1 MSDPSASTAGNGN
14 ESGAYGTAQ
23 PKTDRSEL
31 FARLLWMIAFGFLG
45 YVAFWASIFLGLV
58 QLIVI
63 AVTGSKNEELRG
75 FTRNLAQY
83 VWECVAF
90 FVFAR
95 EDKPFPIGR
104 FPDVNPGT
112 DETGSEGA

>member
-1 MSDPSASTAGNGN
+1 MSDPSASTTGGGDG
-14 ESGAYGTAQ
+14 SGSYNAAR

-63 AVTGSKNEELRG
+63 AVTGAKNEELRG

-90 FVFAR
+90 FVFSR

-104 FPDVNPGT
+104 FPNVNPGT
-112 DETGSEGA
+112 EDA

>member
-1 MSDPSASTAGNGN
+1 MSDPSASTTGSSDGTG
-14 ESGAYGTAQ
+14 SGSASETKA
-23 PKTDRSEL
+23 DRSEL

-58 QLIVI
+58 QLIVV
-63 AVTGSKNEELRG
+63 AVTGAKNEELRG

-95 EDKPFPIGR
+95 DDKPFPIGR
-104 FPDVNPGT
+104 FPNVNPGV
-112 DETGSEGA
+112 DDA